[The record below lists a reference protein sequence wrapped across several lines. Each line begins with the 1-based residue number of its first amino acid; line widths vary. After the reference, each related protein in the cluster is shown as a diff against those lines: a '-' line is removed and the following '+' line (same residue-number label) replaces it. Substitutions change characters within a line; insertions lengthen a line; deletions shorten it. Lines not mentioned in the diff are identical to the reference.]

1 MSRRLCACVLLCA
14 VAACG
19 GNPPA
24 RPAPGAREAA
34 HTPARQPPSLP
45 DRLTDEE
52 FWALSTSL
60 SEPDGSFRSDNLLS
74 NELFMQYVIPQLTET
89 VRSGGVYLG
98 VGPEQ
103 NFTYIAATRPAMVF
117 IVDVRRGN
125 LDLHLLYKALF
136 ELSDDRVE
144 FVSRLFARRRPAAI
158 APDADINAIFEAV
171 YHSPTDEAIFAEDLH
186 AVVEHLTKTRH
197 LPLAPADVLGIQYAY
212 RAFQTFGPG
221 LTYWSSGYSGGR
233 FNRNAPTY
241 WDLMVL
247 TDQDR
252 KNWSYLASD
261 AAFAFVKQLEARN
274 LLVPVIG
281 NFAGNKAL
289 RAVGAWLA
297 ARRATVS
304 TFYLSNVEQY
314 LYMDGLWNAFC
325 GNVAALPLDET
336 STFIRSVRSGQF
348 GYGPG
353 PGLAS
358 ELGNIK
364 EDVRNCTAVVF

>member
-1 MSRRLCACVLLCA
+1 
-14 VAACG
+14 
-19 GNPPA
+19 
-24 RPAPGAREAA
+24 
-34 HTPARQPPSLP
+34 
-45 DRLTDEE
+45 
-52 FWALSTSL
+52 
-60 SEPDGSFRSDNLLS
+60 
-74 NELFMQYVIPQLTET
+74 
-89 VRSGGVYLG
+89 
-98 VGPEQ
+98 
-103 NFTYIAATRPAMVF
+103 
-117 IVDVRRGN
+117 
-125 LDLHLLYKALF
+125 
-136 ELSDDRVE
+136 
-144 FVSRLFARRRPAAI
+144 
-158 APDADINAIFEAV
+158 
-171 YHSPTDEAIFAEDLH
+171 
-186 AVVEHLTKTRH
+186 
-197 LPLAPADVLGIQYAY
+197 
-212 RAFQTFGPG
+212 
-221 LTYWSSGYSGGR
+221 
-233 FNRNAPTY
+233 
-241 WDLMVL
+241 MVL